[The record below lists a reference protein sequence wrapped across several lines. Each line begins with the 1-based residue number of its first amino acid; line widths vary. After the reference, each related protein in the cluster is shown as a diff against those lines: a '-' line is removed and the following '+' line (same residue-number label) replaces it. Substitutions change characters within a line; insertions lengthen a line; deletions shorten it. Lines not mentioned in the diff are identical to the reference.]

1 MALPKMNFRALFDH
15 APDGILVVDSR
26 GRIEDANPRAREL
39 FGYDADE
46 LRGESVEIL
55 VPDAVR
61 DRHAANRERYWR
73 DPMTRPMGI
82 GMELSA
88 RRRDGSEFPVEISLS
103 AMHTES
109 GMVTLATVRDMT
121 HRKRLRD
128 FGAAALRAAESVRTE
143 IARDLHDDTA
153 QQLSAHLIH
162 LRLLEN
168 AASEETRREQVEILR
183 QGLQETA
190 ATVRRIARGLRPP
203 ELEDAGL
210 GAAILAHS
218 RILRESRGLRVE
230 VEVEPV
236 EGLLDA
242 DGLLVLYRIVQE
254 ALTNVARHADAS
266 RAQVRIRRQNGMVV
280 AEIEDDGTG
289 FPAQRTLVEGHGLG
303 LMGMQ
308 ERATMVGGDLTV
320 DSVSGEGTTVS
331 VRIPVQIEREMER
344 V

>member
-1 MALPKMNFRALFDH
+1 MTLPNMNFRALFDH
-15 APDGILVVDSR
+15 APDGILVVDS
-26 GRIEDANPRAREL
+26 GGLIQDANPRAQEL
-39 FGYDADE
+39 FGYDAEE
-46 LRGESVEIL
+46 LQGASVELL
-55 VPDAVR
+55 VPLAAR
-61 DRHAANRERYWR
+61 ERHVANRNRYWR
-73 DPMTRPMGI
+73 DPMTRPMGV
-82 GMELSA
+82 GVELA
-88 RRRDGSEFPVEISLS
+88 ALRKDGSEFPVEISLS
-103 AMHTES
+103 AMQTES
-109 GMVTLATVRDMT
+109 GMVTLATIRDMT
-121 HRKRLRD
+121 HRRRLRD

-168 AASEETRREQVEILR
+168 AASDATRREQIEILR

-210 GAAILAHS
+210 GAAIQAHC
-218 RILRESRGLRVE
+218 RILRESRGLPVE
-230 VEVEPV
+230 VKVEPV
-236 EGLLDA
+236 ERLLDS

-254 ALTNVARHADAS
+254 ALTNVARHANAT
-266 RAQVRIRRQNGMVV
+266 RAEVRVRRRNGMVV
-280 AEIEDDGTG
+280 AEVEDDGSG
-289 FPAQRTLVEGHGLG
+289 FPAQRTLAEGHGLG

-320 DSVSGEGTTVS
+320 DSVTGEGTTVS